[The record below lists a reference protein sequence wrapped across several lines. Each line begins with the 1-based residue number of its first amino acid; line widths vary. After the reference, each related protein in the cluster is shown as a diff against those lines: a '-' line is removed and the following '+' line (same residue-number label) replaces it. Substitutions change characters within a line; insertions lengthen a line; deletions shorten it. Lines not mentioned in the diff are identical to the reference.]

1 MAENGRVIIPSD
13 REIRDLHERHAPSRE
28 AYHLVW
34 THCEIVCAIAEQ
46 LMDGLEGHELDRDL
60 VRAGALLH
68 DIGVYRLYDEDG
80 RLDGRNYVTHG
91 VRGAELLR
99 EEGLPDALCRICA
112 HHTGVG
118 ISREDVLAQ
127 QLPLPPAD
135 YLATTAEERLVMY
148 ADKFHSKKT
157 PPVFNSAESFAASIL
172 RFGADKP
179 ARFDALRTEFG
190 EPDLT
195 PLALGYRHPVI

>member
-1 MAENGRVIIPSD
+1 MIIPSD
-13 REIRDLHERHAPSRE
+13 SEIRGLHERHAPSAE
-28 AYHLVW
+28 AFETVW

-46 LMDGLEGHELDRDL
+46 LMDGLKDHDLDRPL
-60 VRAGALLH
+60 VRAGCLLH
-68 DIGVYRLYDEDG
+68 DIGVYRLYGVDG

-91 VRGAELLR
+91 LRGEELLR

-127 QLPLPPAD
+127 GLPLPPAD
-135 YLATTAEERLVMY
+135 YLATTPEERLVMY

-157 PPVFNSAESFAASIL
+157 PPVFNTAESFAASIL

-179 ARFDALRTEFG
+179 GRFDALRGEFG

-195 PLALGYRHPVI
+195 PLALRYRHAVI

>member
-1 MAENGRVIIPSD
+1 VIIPSD
-13 REIRDLHERHAPSRE
+13 SQIRDLHERHAPHPE
-28 AYHLVW
+28 AFEKVW

-46 LMDGLEGHELDRDL
+46 LMDGLTGHDLDRDL
-60 VRAGALLH
+60 VRAGCLLH
-68 DIGVYRLYDEDG
+68 DVGVYRLYGADG

-91 VRGAELLR
+91 LRGDELLR
-99 EEGLPDALCRICA
+99 AEGLPDALCRICS

-118 ISREDVLAQ
+118 ISRADVLAQ
-127 QLPLPPAD
+127 RLPLPPVD

-157 PPVFNSAESFAASIL
+157 PPVFNSAESFAASIR

-179 ARFDALRTEFG
+179 VRFQELRDEFG
-190 EPDLT
+190 TPDLV
-195 PLALGYRHPVI
+195 PLVRRYQHALV

>member
-1 MAENGRVIIPSD
+1 MIIPSD
-13 REIRDLHERHAPSRE
+13 RQIRDLHERHAPNPE
-28 AYHLVW
+28 AFDLVW

-46 LMDGLEGHELDRDL
+46 LLDGPGGAGLDHGL

-68 DIGVYRLYDEDG
+68 DIGVYRLYDENG
-80 RLDGRNYVTHG
+80 RIKGREYVRHG
-91 VRGAELLR
+91 LLGRELLLA
-99 EEGLPDALCRICA
+99 EGLPDALCRICA

-118 ISREDVLAQ
+118 ITREDVLAQ

-135 YLATTAEERLVMY
+135 YLAESAEERLVMY

-157 PPVFNSAESFAASIL
+157 PPVFNSAASFAASIA

-179 ARFDALRTEFG
+179 ARFADLRHEFG
-190 EPDLT
+190 TPDLDG
-195 PLALGYRHPVI
+195 LASRYGHALT

>member
-1 MAENGRVIIPSD
+1 MIIPSD
-13 REIRDLHERHAPSRE
+13 EQIRDLHARHAPTAE
-28 AYHLVW
+28 AFEKVW

-46 LMDGLEGHELDRDL
+46 LMDAPAGPDLDRAL
-60 VRAGALLH
+60 VRAGCLLH
-68 DIGVYRLYDEDG
+68 DIGVYRLYDEHG

-91 VRGAELLR
+91 LRGHDLLR
-99 EEGLPDALCRICA
+99 EEGLPDALCRICS

-127 QLPLPPAD
+127 RLPLPPAD

-157 PPVFNSAESFAASIL
+157 PPVFNSVEAFAASIR

-179 ARFDALRTEFG
+179 ARFQALRDEFG
-190 EPDLT
+190 TPDLV
-195 PLALGYRHPVI
+195 PLARRYQHALV